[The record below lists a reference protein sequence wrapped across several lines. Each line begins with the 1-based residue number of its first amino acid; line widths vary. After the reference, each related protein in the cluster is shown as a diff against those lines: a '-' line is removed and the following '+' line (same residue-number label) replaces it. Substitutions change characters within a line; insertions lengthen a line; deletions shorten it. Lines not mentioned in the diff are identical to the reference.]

1 MPEKQNSV
9 SYISGKTLLTSL
21 QNFNTIAEGIIPQA
35 KDTFHQQ
42 CTQLSFPFNKQW
54 TQVWV
59 SLKFLTSNE
68 HKCGSHLTSNEHNW
82 GCHFTSIVAT
92 IEVLIFFFPQ
102 VPADT

>member
-21 QNFNTIAEGIIPQA
+21 QNFNTIAEGIIIPQA

-59 SLKFLTSNE
+59 SLNKQWT
-68 HKCGSHLTSNEHNW
+68 
-82 GCHFTSIVAT
+82 
-92 IEVLIFFFPQ
+92 Q
-102 VPADT
+102 VWVSLNKQWTQVWVSLNKQWTQLGMSFH